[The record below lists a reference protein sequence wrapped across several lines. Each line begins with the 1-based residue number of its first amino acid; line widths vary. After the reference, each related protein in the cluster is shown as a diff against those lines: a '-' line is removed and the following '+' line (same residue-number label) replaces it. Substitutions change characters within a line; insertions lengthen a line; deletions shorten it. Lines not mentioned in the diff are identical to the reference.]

1 MGRELDP
8 PIVAIGASA
17 GGIQAL
23 QTFFDLIPNDT
34 GATFVVIVHLDP
46 HARSE
51 LANIL
56 AARTRM
62 SVTQVEDQARLEGNH
77 VYVIAPNR
85 QLKIADGTITALPF
99 EEPHALRAPI
109 DLFFRSL
116 AEEHGSELAV
126 ILTGA
131 GADGAIGVKAV
142 KEAGGIVLVQDPE
155 EAEYASMPRNAI
167 DTEVADFVLPIRA
180 LPHRVAELLADR
192 DQLPSEPFHAD
203 DDDMIGRILAHV
215 RGRTGHDFSQYKRA
229 TILRRIGRR
238 AQIARRETFA
248 DYYNYLREN
257 PEEAQALFSDFL
269 ISVTTFFRD
278 PSAFEALA
286 ERVIPQ
292 LFDGKEVADAIR
304 VWVPGCATGEETYT
318 MGMLLLEEAARRD
331 LSPEIQVFGSDL
343 DAQALRIAREGR
355 YPSTIESDLSEERLR
370 RFFQREGDHYRVR
383 RELRDVVLFAS
394 HSLLRDPPFS
404 HLDMISCRN
413 LLIYLD
419 RQLQQQVCNTFHYA
433 LNAGGFLF
441 LGSSESADHP
451 GLFLTVDREARIYR
465 AVAGGGA
472 RRPMVL
478 PALLGPH
485 KPEIKST
492 IIRMPAAGHVSD
504 AAVHRQMLEKI
515 APPSMLVD
523 ESHHAIHLSENAG
536 RFLQP
541 SGGPVSTDATDLVR
555 EEFRFDLR
563 AALHRAIERN
573 EPTLSMPILAD
584 LDGQPH
590 RVYLQVKPVVQGTER
605 TRHALVLFIEGEA
618 IDKTQEVVLDTLDGR
633 PTIDEAIRRLQEELQ
648 LAQNRLRL
656 TSEESAT
663 ATEEL
668 RAANEELQSMNEEY
682 RSTAEE
688 LETSKE
694 ELQSI
699 NEELQTVNSEL
710 KLKLE
715 SISRAHSDLQ
725 NLMAATDIA
734 TLFLDPSLRIK
745 RFTPRL
751 TEIFNVTP
759 SDEGRPITDFTH
771 HLKYK
776 RLSDDA
782 RAVLETLTPVE
793 HEVKSRDDGWY
804 LVRMR
809 PYRTM
814 EDKIDGVVVTFV
826 DISERRHA
834 EEAAKES
841 GQRLEQEMRL
851 VELSR
856 SPIFVWDFDDGIM
869 QWNRGSEELYGYS
882 REEALGRRKEELLKT
897 AVPGSSFD
905 KLRRTLSQ
913 KGRWS
918 GELNHT
924 TKDGRVL
931 TVESQI
937 ELVPFGERRLVLES
951 TRDISDRKRW
961 ERRGQ
966 LLLNELSHRVKNT
979 LAVVQSLARQTLR
992 TTRSSEDFVERFEGR
1007 LAALASAHKLLV
1019 DSEWRGAELDA
1030 LARGQLDAYAG
1041 SDRRRLQIEGE
1052 PVTLPPDLATP
1063 FGLVLHEL
1071 ATNAAKYGAFSTGIG
1086 QVRLSWKLG
1095 NNGRNLGVIWQ
1106 ERGGPPVEPP
1116 SEQGFGG
1123 VLIEKSLP
1131 GSTVHRDFHP
1141 DGVVCTIDIELPEIP
1156 PDGAEK

>member
-1 MGRELDP
+1 M
-8 PIVAIGASA
+8 
-17 GGIQAL
+17 
-23 QTFFDLIPNDT
+23 
-34 GATFVVIVHLDP
+34 
-46 HARSE
+46 
-51 LANIL
+51 
-56 AARTRM
+56 
-62 SVTQVEDQARLEGNH
+62 
-77 VYVIAPNR
+77 
-85 QLKIADGTITALPF
+85 
-99 EEPHALRAPI
+99 
-109 DLFFRSL
+109 
-116 AEEHGSELAV
+116 
-126 ILTGA
+126 
-131 GADGAIGVKAV
+131 
-142 KEAGGIVLVQDPE
+142 
-155 EAEYASMPRNAI
+155 
-167 DTEVADFVLPIRA
+167 
-180 LPHRVAELLADR
+180 
-192 DQLPSEPFHAD
+192 
-203 DDDMIGRILAHV
+203 
-215 RGRTGHDFSQYKRA
+215 
-229 TILRRIGRR
+229 
-238 AQIARRETFA
+238 
-248 DYYNYLREN
+248 
-257 PEEAQALFSDFL
+257 

-304 VWVPGCATGEETYT
+304 VWIPGCATGEETYT
-318 MGMLLLEEAARRD
+318 MGMLLIEEAARRD

-343 DAQALRIAREGR
+343 DEQALRIAREGR

-478 PALLGPH
+478 PALLGPQ
-485 KPEIKST
+485 KPEMKST
-492 IIRMPAAGHVSD
+492 IIRTPAAGHVSD

-536 RFLQP
+536 RFLRP

-555 EEFRFDLR
+555 EEFRFDVR
-563 AALHRAIERN
+563 AALHRAFERD

-699 NEELQTVNSEL
+699 NEELQTVNNEL

-751 TEIFNVTP
+751 TEIFNVKI
-759 SDEGRPITDFTH
+759 GR
-771 HLKYK
+771 
-776 RLSDDA
+776 
-782 RAVLETLTPVE
+782 
-793 HEVKSRDDGWY
+793 
-804 LVRMR
+804 
-809 PYRTM
+809 
-814 EDKIDGVVVTFV
+814 
-826 DISERRHA
+826 
-834 EEAAKES
+834 
-841 GQRLEQEMRL
+841 
-851 VELSR
+851 
-856 SPIFVWDFDDGIM
+856 
-869 QWNRGSEELYGYS
+869 
-882 REEALGRRKEELLKT
+882 
-897 AVPGSSFD
+897 
-905 KLRRTLSQ
+905 
-913 KGRWS
+913 
-918 GELNHT
+918 
-924 TKDGRVL
+924 
-931 TVESQI
+931 
-937 ELVPFGERRLVLES
+937 
-951 TRDISDRKRW
+951 
-961 ERRGQ
+961 
-966 LLLNELSHRVKNT
+966 
-979 LAVVQSLARQTLR
+979 
-992 TTRSSEDFVERFEGR
+992 
-1007 LAALASAHKLLV
+1007 AHV
-1019 DSEWRGAELDA
+1019 
-1030 LARGQLDAYAG
+1030 
-1041 SDRRRLQIEGE
+1041 
-1052 PVTLPPDLATP
+1052 
-1063 FGLVLHEL
+1063 
-1071 ATNAAKYGAFSTGIG
+1071 
-1086 QVRLSWKLG
+1086 
-1095 NNGRNLGVIWQ
+1095 
-1106 ERGGPPVEPP
+1106 
-1116 SEQGFGG
+1116 
-1123 VLIEKSLP
+1123 
-1131 GSTVHRDFHP
+1131 
-1141 DGVVCTIDIELPEIP
+1141 
-1156 PDGAEK
+1156 